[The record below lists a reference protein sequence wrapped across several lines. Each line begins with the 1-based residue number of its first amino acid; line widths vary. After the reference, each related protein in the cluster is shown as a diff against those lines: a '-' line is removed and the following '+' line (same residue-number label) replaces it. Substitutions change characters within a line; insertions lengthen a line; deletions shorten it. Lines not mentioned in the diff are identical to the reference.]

1 MSEEGAFDPS
11 RLPDPEVQD
20 PDVSRDVEL
29 GTASREDFTAPDTD
43 PVADADRD
51 ELLAM
56 VESEKAPERR
66 RGTLALAERGH
77 DETVAAVLETVSRAD
92 PDADA
97 RQFAIEALA
106 RVGANPETIA
116 VGLEDENPWVRA
128 ETVVSLKKT
137 AAAESLDR
145 FEDALDDPHPAV
157 RRNALISLHH
167 VRREDA
173 LETLAAGLDDESER
187 VREWAVRL
195 LGAIDTEE
203 AARTIADAMGDE
215 PAEMV
220 REAAA
225 RALDGST
232 DVDMSAGGSTVRADD
247 HVLNRMPDR

>member
-1 MSEEGAFDPS
+1 MSGGGSFDPS

-43 PVADADRD
+43 PVANANRE

-56 VESEKAPERR
+56 VESQNAAERR
-66 RGTLALAERGH
+66 RGILALAERGR
-77 DETVAAVLETVSRAD
+77 DDTAAGVLETVSRED

-106 RVGANPETIA
+106 RVGADPETIA
-116 VGLEDENPWVRA
+116 VGLDDADPWVRA

-137 AAAESLDR
+137 AAAESVDR
-145 FEDALDDPHPAV
+145 FEAALDDPHPAV

-167 VRREDA
+167 VRGEDA
-173 LETLAAGLDDESER
+173 LATLSAGLDDESER

-203 AARTIADAMGDE
+203 AARTIVEAMQDE
-215 PAEMV
+215 QTEIV
-220 REAAA
+220 REAGA
-225 RALDGST
+225 RALDGSS